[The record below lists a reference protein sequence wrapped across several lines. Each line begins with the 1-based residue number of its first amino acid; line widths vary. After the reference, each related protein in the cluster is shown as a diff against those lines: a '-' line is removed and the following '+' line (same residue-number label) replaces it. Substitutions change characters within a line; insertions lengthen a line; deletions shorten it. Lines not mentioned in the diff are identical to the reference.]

1 MNDINDVKALF
12 TELEQLK
19 NEIKLTNKKLKSLR
33 TRSNTI
39 EEQVIQIIKSRN
51 LNGFKYKGKTIE
63 LKEKKTHRRKK
74 NTDKQNDVKSYLSQL
89 GVNNVSEV
97 FNELQEIQKG
107 SVHVKPSLKF

>member
-1 MNDINDVKALF
+1 MNDISDVKALF

-39 EEQVIQIIKSRN
+39 EEQVINIIKSRN
-51 LNGFKYKGKTIE
+51 LNGFRYKGKTIE

-89 GVNNVSEV
+89 GVDNVSEA
-97 FNELQEIQKG
+97 FNELQQIQKG
-107 SVHVKPSLKF
+107 SVHVKSSLKF